1 GTATELPLREQV
13 TNALVNKGVGLGQ
26 LGRSEEAITVYD
38 DVVARFGTATELP
51 LRELVANAV
60 VSAVEGTPQIDASQ
74 DAEFQS
80 DTAPAADGSLGA
92 ARVSV
97 FQKDSVALRLRW
109 PITWTLRTP
118 SALAWMTGVN
128 W

>member
-1 GTATELPLREQV
+1 VAWPLIAMISLPLHPASASRRHG
-13 TNALVNKGVGLGQ
+13 ASLAA
-26 LGRSEEAITVYD
+26 RTVIA
-38 DVVARFGTATELP
+38 VA
-51 LRELVANAV
+51 ANAV